1 MATIQTQ
8 SQLLA
13 ELQAVAQPAS
23 VAKQTLERAAISA
36 GVRGQEE
43 ITEQQL
49 LQICQ
54 ALASEGGTIQQFAEA
69 LASNTMQAQSDTKT
83 DAA

>member
-23 VAKQTLERAAISA
+23 VAKQTLERAAISS
-36 GVRGQEE
+36 GVRGQ
-43 ITEQQL
+43 
-49 LQICQ
+49 
-54 ALASEGGTIQQFAEA
+54 
-69 LASNTMQAQSDTKT
+69 
-83 DAA
+83 